1 MDWSV
6 ADPVPG
12 YGTRTREAA
21 DCGGCS
27 VFRHLSDHDRINGKA
42 FMAWLDHER
51 DRSELRDITE
61 PAADGFDWF
70 PWPLLLASTD
80 KLSFLLVAGV
90 TKVATCR
97 LVDGSIGLM
106 FRTRITG
113 EVVTVQMANG
123 SLAVKKGDM
132 ALRHV
137 LDVAP

>member
-70 PWPLLLASTD
+70 PWPLLLASTSS
-80 KLSFLLVAGV
+80 LSFLLAGV

-97 LVDGSIGLM
+97 LLDGSIGLM
-106 FRTRITG
+106 FRKRVNGDMVI
-113 EVVTVQMANG
+113 VQMANG
-123 SLAVKKGDM
+123 SLAVQQGDM
-132 ALRHV
+132 ALRQV
-137 LDVAP
+137 VDVASP